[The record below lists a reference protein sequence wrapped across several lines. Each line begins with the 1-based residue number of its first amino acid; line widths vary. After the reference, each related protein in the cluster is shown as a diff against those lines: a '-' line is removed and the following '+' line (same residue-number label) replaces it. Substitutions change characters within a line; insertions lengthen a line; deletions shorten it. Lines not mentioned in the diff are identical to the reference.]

1 MVYLSGPMAGAMRV
15 NMLMIKKRVK
25 ERFTGQTVASTK
37 ACGKTESKR
46 GEALTRRQVVR
57 KEWANGLTAN
67 ALAGSET
74 E

>member
-1 MVYLSGPMAGAMRV
+1 
-15 NMLMIKKRVK
+15 MLMIKKRVK

-37 ACGKTESKR
+37 ACGKMESKR
-46 GEALTRRQVVR
+46 AEARTRQQVVR
-57 KEWANGLTAN
+57 KEWVSGLMAN